1 MSARDRNRLN
11 LYQKLDEILGT
22 EEANTLMEHLPPIP
36 WNEVAT
42 KGDVEASEVALKADI
57 ETMTTTL
64 RIEMAAMGRDI
75 RGELA
80 AMGKEIR
87 GEMQGFRTELKADI
101 HVLGAEL
108 RAEMLSGFNRQIKW
122 LVTFGVA
129 WSSLLIAIT
138 RFTP

>member
-64 RIEMAAMGRDI
+64 RIEMAAMG
-75 RGELA
+75 
-80 AMGKEIR
+80 KEIR

>member
-138 RFTP
+138 RLTP

>member
-64 RIEMAAMGRDI
+64 RIEI
-75 RGELA
+75 A

-138 RFTP
+138 RLTP